1 MDLSK
6 LVHGLKKPSRKSKST
21 QNQKVILSS
30 DLFLD
35 TFKGKKKAT
44 YMNSPHQMKLF

>member
-21 QNQKVILSS
+21 QNQKIISGL
-30 DLFLD
+30 DLFLG
-35 TFKGKKKAT
+35 TFKGKKK
-44 YMNSPHQMKLF
+44 QLI